1 MLEENNHYFCILVSD
16 FFNAEKKQ
24 SRWENL
30 DYFQYQ
36 FQLIKFVN
44 SVVSSP
50 YKTKPIKIYEFNIQL
65 PLLS

>member
-1 MLEENNHYFCILVSD
+1 MLEENNQYFCILVSD
-16 FFNAEKKQ
+16 FFNAEKKR